1 MQLIRADQILGL
13 LANFAVL
20 GRQQLG
26 RYRGIEHILQHIGQ
40 LAERAVGLIG
50 NKVAHQR
57 FRDRAVHA
65 VHTHVVAI
73 IGRPAERQLGQ
84 VARADHHAAVLVGE
98 VHQHQCT
105 HTRLTVLK
113 GDRQIV
119 LGLADVH
126 EMLIDRRLDIHGLE
140 CNAVG
145 FRQLF
150 CVALGAGGR
159 AEARHGDS
167 QNALAVELQ
176 HIECVY
182 EHDERERGIQSAG
195 QADNRRF
202 RVRMAQ
208 TGGKAGRLKRQNL
221 LAAFIAERLIRR
233 NERRARERAVGK
245 VVFHRR
251 KRERL
256 HMAIRRLE
264 GVHALALMC
273 KALEVDI
280 RVNDALREHLAL
292 GQQCAV
298 LRDQVVARKNEVLR
312 GLTET
317 GICIQVRTQQSA
329 GLLTNKVAAVARLAD
344 DLIRSGQVDDDVRA
358 HLRQR
363 GGRRVRHPQVLADL
377 HAKGEQRLLIALED
391 RVRHQRHTDGFA
403 VRILDVHALHSAG
416 QRIRRYK
423 MALLVELGVVRK
435 MGFRHKRQHVTG
447 IDDSGH
453 IIQLAAHAQRQTD
466 YDDSRKLC
474 GLAADRVQR
483 VQRTLEQ
490 RFLQKQIAAGIAGQ
504 AQLGECD
511 ELRAFGSGLLR
522 QLYDLRG
529 IICTVRDVQIRRCRG
544 NFDKSISHR

>member
-1 MQLIRADQILGL
+1 
-13 LANFAVL
+13 
-20 GRQQLG
+20 
-26 RYRGIEHILQHIGQ
+26 
-40 LAERAVGLIG
+40 
-50 NKVAHQR
+50 
-57 FRDRAVHA
+57 
-65 VHTHVVAI
+65 
-73 IGRPAERQLGQ
+73 
-84 VARADHHAAVLVGE
+84 
-98 VHQHQCT
+98 
-105 HTRLTVLK
+105 
-113 GDRQIV
+113 
-119 LGLADVH
+119 
-126 EMLIDRRLDIHGLE
+126 MLIDCRFDVHGFQRD
-140 CNAVG
+140 AVG

-150 CVALGAGGR
+150 CVALGTGGC

-167 QNALAVELQ
+167 QNALAVEFE

-182 EHDERERGIQSAG
+182 EHDKCERGIQSAG
-195 QADNRRF
+195 QTNNRRF

-208 TGGKAGRLKRQNL
+208 TGGKAGRLKRQDL
-221 LAAFIAERLIRR
+221 LAALIAECLVRR
-233 NERRARERAVGK
+233 NERRARECAVGK
-245 VVFHRR
+245 VIFHRLE
-251 KRERL
+251 REREHAAL
-256 HMAIRRLE
+256 DRLE
-264 GVHALALMC
+264 CVHALTLVC

-298 LRDQVVARKNEVLR
+298 LRDEVVARKNEVLR

-317 GICIQVRTQQSA
+317 GIRIQIRAQQTT

-344 DLIRSGQVDDDVRA
+344 DLIRGRQVDDNVRA

-377 HAKGEQRLLIALED
+377 HAKREQRLLVALED

-423 MALLVELGVVRK
+423 MALLVELGVIRDV
-435 MGFRHKRQHVTG
+435 GFRHKRQHVTG
-447 IDDSGH
+447 VYDSSH
-453 IIQLAAHAQRQTD
+453 IVQLAAHAQRQTD

-483 VQRTLEQ
+483 VQCALEQ
-490 RFLQKQIAAGIAGQ
+490 RFLQEQIAAGIAGQ

-511 ELRAFGSGLLR
+511 KLRALCGGLLR